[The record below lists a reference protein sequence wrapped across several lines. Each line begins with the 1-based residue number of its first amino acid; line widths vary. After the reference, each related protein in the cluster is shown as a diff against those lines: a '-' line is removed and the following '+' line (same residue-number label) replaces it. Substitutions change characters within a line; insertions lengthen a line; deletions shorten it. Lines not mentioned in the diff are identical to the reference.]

1 MPRRRLDSIPCEIEN
16 ARFYYDKGVR
26 AGIYLASVFSKKKEP
41 LVRQKKRVLSQLKSL
56 YTVRQ
61 LERMTQ
67 REIQNIARD
76 NGLTGY
82 SDSKTNVLPRL
93 IPLLRQKKLIRPG
106 S

>member
-1 MPRRRLDSIPCEIEN
+1 MPDFIMIRVLEQEYILPQYFPKKRNHSLD
-16 ARFYYDKGVR
+16 K
-26 AGIYLASVFSKKKEP
+26 
-41 LVRQKKRVLSQLKSL
+41 KKRVLSQLKSL